1 MNIFDFNRFDAQ
13 NEFLNSALCKFVL
26 ARIVEG
32 RDPKDLSEVLIIAY
46 NVINGICRRLKDLEI
61 CAKYFEL
68 PYDVQYYDKRGI
80 NYIDFFD
87 YHYSKFLSCMSSLS
101 DLFDKLILV
110 SYGYDIHNNW
120 STVKLNL
127 KLDQEVLD
135 LHTKFIK
142 KNKQYISKERNMSE
156 HEGIVKMGNPNLEI
170 SETIRSLVKDPHI
183 NDGKIHAQSGILIF
197 KEKITI
203 FNLITDKLKDA
214 SETFKS
220 LSTIIFP
227 IFAKTIEKHDSLQ
240 KFPNRT

>member
-87 YHYSKFLSCMSSLS
+87 FHGKDGFIIICKGDKTLIESL
-101 DLFDKLILV
+101 
-110 SYGYDIHNNW
+110 
-120 STVKLNL
+120 
-127 KLDQEVLD
+127 
-135 LHTKFIK
+135 
-142 KNKQYISKERNMSE
+142 
-156 HEGIVKMGNPNLEI
+156 
-170 SETIRSLVKDPHI
+170 
-183 NDGKIHAQSGILIF
+183 
-197 KEKITI
+197 
-203 FNLITDKLKDA
+203 
-214 SETFKS
+214 
-220 LSTIIFP
+220 II
-227 IFAKTIEKHDSLQ
+227 ES
-240 KFPNRT
+240 